1 LTTIRR
7 CVFSVLIREL
17 VVFLNGFRMSGE
29 ESSLA
34 STEKSFLPLMDDAN
48 RFALLRDDS
57 LISLSCVAIIEKFGS
72 SPWCGSFERIM
83 SASLTFA
90 FSLRSFA

>member
-1 LTTIRR
+1 
-7 CVFSVLIREL
+7 
-17 VVFLNGFRMSGE
+17 MSE
-29 ESSLA
+29 EGSSLA
-34 STEKSFLPLMDDAN
+34 STEKYFLPLMDDAN
-48 RFALLRDDS
+48 RFALLRDDT

-72 SPWCGSFERIM
+72 SPWCGSFERIT